1 MRLLVTRPALDA
13 AALADSLAA
22 LGHDVLISPMI
33 EIELNAAVLPRAEAH
48 GGVAL
53 TSANGARAFMAH
65 LAQLPQKQ
73 RDAEMA
79 QWAARPAFAIGPQT
93 AAALQAAGFQDIH
106 QADGDLSALVDLIA
120 ARYQAALP
128 LLHIAGRDRAGDLAA
143 GLKHKNIVCARA
155 VLYRAEAVA
164 GFSAAAAAALCDARE
179 PVEGVVIYSQRSAD
193 IFCTLYA
200 GLTDLPGA
208 LHDDK
213 TDDKTDNKNEPL
225 LRPKAFCLSETI
237 AATMRTAGFEAVAP
251 PTPDSN
257 ALLAMICV

>member
-1 MRLLVTRPALDA
+1 
-13 AALADSLAA
+13 
-22 LGHDVLISPMI
+22 
-33 EIELNAAVLPRAEAH
+33 
-48 GGVAL
+48 
-53 TSANGARAFMAH
+53 
-65 LAQLPQKQ
+65 
-73 RDAEMA
+73 
-79 QWAARPAFAIGPQT
+79 
-93 AAALQAAGFQDIH
+93 H
-106 QADGDLSALVDLIA
+106 QADGDLSALDDLIA

-128 LLHIAGRDRAGDLAA
+128 LLHIAGRDRGGELAA

-155 VLYRAEAVA
+155 VLYRAEAVP

-213 TDDKTDNKNEPL
+213 TDNKNEPL